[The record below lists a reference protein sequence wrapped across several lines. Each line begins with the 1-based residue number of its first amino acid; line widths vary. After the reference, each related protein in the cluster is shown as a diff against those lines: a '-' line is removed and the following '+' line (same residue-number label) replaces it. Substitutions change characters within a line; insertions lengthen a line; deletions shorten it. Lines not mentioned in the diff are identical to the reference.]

1 MRDASAG
8 GETEDLEAL
17 VGRIR
22 ALAGPDGRLPAER
35 ALAEQLGLSRHR
47 VRQALVRMRADGE
60 GPAPRRRSP
69 GVARGKASALV
80 PAEALVR
87 ATNPLELIEVRMVLE
102 PALARLAAI
111 RASPAE
117 IEALLAAAADNGD
130 DADTSRA
137 ADIRFHTILIGA
149 ARNSLAD
156 ALYRLVREVGVD
168 TRLSMPRMLLK
179 RELEQHRRIAEA
191 IADRDPDAAERAMR
205 AHLTS
210 VHQRLT
216 QQGMALASPA
226 A

>member
-1 MRDASAG
+1 MRSAG
-8 GETEDLEAL
+8 VAGDELDAL
-17 VGRIR
+17 AMRIR
-22 ALAGPDGRLPAER
+22 ALAGPDGRFPAER
-35 ALAEQLGLSRHR
+35 VLADELGISRHR
-47 VRQALVRMRADGE
+47 VRQALARMRADGE
-60 GPAPRRRSP
+60 GPAPRRRSGAGVRTRAP
-69 GVARGKASALV
+69 GLV
-80 PAEALVR
+80 PAESLVR
-87 ATNPLELIEVRMVLE
+87 ATNPLELIEMRMVLE

-117 IEALLAAAADNGD
+117 IEALLMAASDNGND
-130 DADTSRA
+130 EDTSRT
-137 ADIRFHTILIGA
+137 ADIRFHTLLIGA

-168 TRLSMPRMLLK
+168 TRLTMPRMLLK

-191 IADRDPDAAERAMR
+191 ISDRDPDAAERAMR

>member
-1 MRDASAG
+1 MDAVPGSAD
-8 GETEDLEAL
+8 DLAAL
-17 VGRIR
+17 AERVR
-22 ALAGPDGRLPAER
+22 ALAGADGRYPAER
-35 ALAEQLGLSRHR
+35 VLAEQLGLSRHR
-47 VRQALVRMRADGE
+47 VRQVLAHMRNAGE
-60 GPAPRRRSP
+60 GPAPRRRAP
-69 GVARGKASALV
+69 GGGRSKEGPLV

-87 ATNPLELIEVRMVLE
+87 ATNPLELIEMRMVLE

-117 IEALLAAAADNGD
+117 IEALLAAAVDHGE
-130 DADTSRA
+130 DADTSRV
-137 ADIRFHTILIGA
+137 ADIRFHTLLIGA

-156 ALYRLVREVGVD
+156 ALYRLVRAVGVD

-179 RELEQHRRIAEA
+179 REQEQHRRIAEA

-205 AHLTS
+205 AHLSS

-216 QQGMALASPA
+216 QQGMALALPA